1 MGKRLGLVA
10 CLVCALAATGSRAE
24 AQFGPQPP
32 HQLFYQSTTVARLN
46 PLGLISFF
54 QMGYRKRLYLSNSVF
69 VRDNYFGIGVTGSAS
84 PAFGR
89 GGLLVELQPV
99 PFVRLWAS
107 YEAVGYFG
115 TFDFLPSFQNADGAN
130 WSDSALGDA
139 SDAGR
144 NYPTTGTQLTVSG
157 TLQARVGPAVLR
169 SVLRA
174 TRPDYDLRRDDE
186 VFYDVFYDILMANR
200 GWMTTNDLDAFYIH
214 QDRWTVGVRYT
225 WSRSYMPDRVF
236 SDPMNPGNDVVTH
249 RLGPVLVYTF
259 FQKYK
264 ARYNGPSILFAVNWW
279 LKHPYR
285 TGQDVSQA
293 FPYVLLGFSF
303 QGDLLAPPS
312 RDDDD

>member
-1 MGKRLGLVA
+1 VVVVLGSMGS
-10 CLVCALAATGSRAE
+10 SRAE

-32 HQLFYQSTTVARLN
+32 HQLFYSDTTVARLN

-54 QMGYRKRLYLSNSVF
+54 QLGYRKRLFLSNSVF
-69 VRDNYFGIGVTGSAS
+69 VRDNYFGIGVTGSVS
-84 PAFGR
+84 PAFAR

-115 TFDFLPSFQNADGAN
+115 TFDFLPSFANANTAD

-139 SDAGR
+139 ADDGR
-144 NYPTTGTQLTVSG
+144 NYPGTGTQLTVSG

-186 VFYDVFYDILMANR
+186 VFYDIFYDILMANR

-214 QDRWTVGVRYT
+214 QDRWTVGIRYT
-225 WSRSYMPDRVF
+225 WSRSYLPERVM
-236 SDPMNPGNDVVTH
+236 DPMGPEMGDVVTH
-249 RLGPVLVYTF
+249 RAGPVVAYTF

-264 ARYNGPSILFAVNWW
+264 ARYNGPTILLAVNWW

-285 TGQDVSQA
+285 TGEDVSQA

-312 RDDDD
+312 DD